1 MHVLEEAFITLLR
14 NHLPIHNKYIFTGS
28 RYIPNDHTP
37 CVSVQVADETYIRK
51 NYVEINHVQ
60 HLRRLY
66 SADVWVNIWCNTEE
80 ERTSLIDAI
89 KSRFN
94 QLETSH
100 YTTCSNFN
108 FDDNKCSK
116 LEDACCEVLT
126 LDTGRT
132 NKGQCPNIENFT
144 SFFETYNIPQRT
156 FHVNSMTDLDEL
168 GDSEPVLR
176 TIFKLEMQYYHF
188 YPIGGRLF
196 NQITFNEGLL

>member
-28 RYIPNDHTP
+28 RYIPNDRTP
-37 CVSVQVADETYIRK
+37 CVSIQVADETFIRK

-66 SADVWVNIWCNTEE
+66 SADVWVNIWCSTEE
-80 ERTSLIDAI
+80 ERTALINAI
-89 KSRFN
+89 ELRFN
-94 QLETSH
+94 QLLASH

-108 FDDNKCSK
+108 FDDNTCSK
-116 LEDACCEVLT
+116 LDDECEVLT
-126 LDTGRT
+126 SDTGRA
-132 NKGQCPNIENFT
+132 NKRQCPNLENFT

-156 FHVNSMTDLDEL
+156 FYVNSMTDLDER
-168 GDSEPVLR
+168 GESETVLR
-176 TIFKLEMQYYHF
+176 TIFKLNMQYYKF

-196 NQITFNEGLL
+196 DSITFNEGLL